1 MDKNY
6 TEIFKNYPDVVT
18 IDELAEMLHVGR
30 SAAYTLVKENKI
42 RSIRVGKKYIIPK
55 IFVINYL
62 FGYPYKMG

>member
-62 FGYPYKMG
+62 FG